1 MDDDV
6 FLNVAKINK
15 IEAWNN
21 HDSISGF
28 VNADVIPIRQAVL
41 NDPLELY
48 KWICPKWMFSGETYP
63 NYTAGPAYIIPK
75 EYINCLYQMAMKSS
89 SKLYIEDIF
98 ITGILRD
105 KCNIELKFV
114 LQILNDEFPSQKIF
128 SDFSCTFLNLNIF
141 FQF

>member
-1 MDDDV
+1 
-6 FLNVAKINK
+6 
-15 IEAWNN
+15 
-21 HDSISGF
+21 
-28 VNADVIPIRQAVL
+28 
-41 NDPLELY
+41 
-48 KWICPKWMFSGETYP
+48 MFSGETYP

>member
-28 VNADVIPIRQAVL
+28 INADVIPIRQAVL

-63 NYTAGPAYIIPK
+63 NYTAGTVIY
-75 EYINCLYQMAMKSS
+75 
-89 SKLYIEDIF
+89 
-98 ITGILRD
+98 
-105 KCNIELKFV
+105 
-114 LQILNDEFPSQKIF
+114 PS
-128 SDFSCTFLNLNIF
+128 TLNIDLIYCGTHN
-141 FQF
+141 

>member
-1 MDDDV
+1 MKKCDCQINLNKFQLDDDV

-63 NYTAGPAYIIPK
+63 NYTAGYG
-75 EYINCLYQMAMKSS
+75 N
-89 SKLYIEDIF
+89 
-98 ITGILRD
+98 TG
-105 KCNIELKFV
+105 CG
-114 LQILNDEFPSQKIF
+114 
-128 SDFSCTFLNLNIF
+128 
-141 FQF
+141 